1 MKVFN
6 LYVNNR
12 MKINQMKSRFAT
24 LLLALTSAV
33 LVNAQSDSYSVYDP
47 AEAMDS
53 QEIRLNFTDVRPSE
67 EQQAILRNQSQWNEW
82 GLEHPKWRTIMSAST
97 ALPHRA
103 FGPAIQ
109 VPGTDLAEKAAHFV
123 SNDLALFGIEYD
135 GAWITQTTS
144 GRHQWAFAQQT
155 IDGIPVEGG
164 QIVTKWWNDQLVMWG
179 ADWYRDVEM
188 PEGVELSPIALVEAA
203 SSGVQLDE
211 WSTPELGTE
220 RLVSVPSDQG
230 LLEWKKVQTI
240 FINGRVGAVPRRYE
254 TWVDMNSGEVL
265 MRQNRVV
272 HIDGRVSMPG
282 SDTKPE
288 RVVNRMGL
296 DRPAEAMVISG
307 VIKSTINEMYP
318 YEASVE
324 LPLPM
329 LFLPIPGGAVTTDI
343 DGGFISNASGPQL
356 ADVELAGSWSTV
368 YTGGITPQIEV
379 QFEDGYNNLNL
390 DALGNI
396 KERSA
401 YRSVVLIHEH
411 MKEYLPNFNG
421 LDFSL
426 TTNVDVE
433 GECNAF
439 YDGISVNFFDTGGG
453 CNPTSLIADVVW
465 HEYGHGI
472 NDYYYG
478 SLGAGFN
485 NGAMNEGY
493 ADLWAMSLG
502 DIAEIGK
509 GFYTDNEDGIRK
521 YDADPKVYPEDLVG
535 EVHADGEII
544 CGAWYDTH
552 LLMGGDWD
560 ATMALFIDAYPGLQ
574 ATVQNGN
581 EGQAYTD
588 VLIDALQADDD
599 DGDLSNGT
607 PNAAAIVEGF
617 DIHGIS
623 VFSYAEIDHAPIEF
637 APAEEVLLI
646 EAEADI
652 VFPYNL
658 YFDAVRLWYRT
669 ETGGEW
675 SEVEMDNVEG
685 TSSFTASIP
694 AQDEGSVISYYMG
707 ITDDFGGIAGV
718 TPFAAAN
725 APYPNLP
732 NFILVGVEPML
743 VNDSDEYSDFGAWT
757 TGLPGIDNATTG
769 IWEEAIPVGSYAELN
784 DPSTIVAPTSD
795 HTIGLAGYAFLTGL
809 NPGVNDGIGAN
820 DVDAGKT
827 TLVSPI
833 IDMTAFENPVMT
845 YWRWY
850 TNAPASGANPA
861 SDWWQVEI
869 SNDGGS
875 TWQYLENTLQQDISW
890 RRMAFNVADAIELTD
905 AFQMRFIASD
915 STTVGEYLDGGS
927 LIEAALDD
935 IILYDLAETQNVAF
949 DAQSDPQVS
958 GFPNPTRNGSTT
970 KGWMP
975 GSTVRVFSA
984 VSGQLVHEGR
994 ANGSGQCLLP
1004 ASAWKN
1010 GLYEVT
1016 GWSRSGVSAQWTLEV
1031 LR

>member
-1 MKVFN
+1 MIYRN
-6 LYVNNR
+6 LFLGFS
-12 MKINQMKSRFAT
+12 IAFASIASAQGEHFAIHT
-24 LLLALTSAV
+24 PLLAA
-33 LVNAQSDSYSVYDP
+33 DP
-47 AEAMDS
+47 F
-53 QEIRLNFTDVRPSE
+53 EIRLDVKDGMPE
-67 EQQAILRNQSQWNEW
+67 EQQQAILRNQSEW
-82 GLEHPKWRTIMSAST
+82 ADWSMNHPKWRSIMSPKT
-97 ALPHRA
+97 GLPHRA
-103 FGPAIQ
+103 FGPAIEIAGAGIAQ
-109 VPGTDLAEKAAHFV
+109 KANSFV
-123 SNDLALFGIEYD
+123 TNDLALFGVEFQ
-135 GAWITQTTS
+135 GEWTTQTTT
-144 GRHQWAFAQQT
+144 GQHQWAFAQQSF
-155 IDGIPVEGG
+155 DGIPVEGG

-179 ADWYRDVEM
+179 ADWYRDVAM
-188 PEGVELSPIALVEAA
+188 PDGEVLSGMAIQEAA
-203 SSGVQLDE
+203 SAGVQLDE
-211 WSTPELGTE
+211 WSTPEMGAM
-220 RLVSVPSDQG
+220 RLVPLAGEQG
-230 LLEWKKVQTI
+230 LLNWRLVQTV
-240 FINGRVGAVPRRYE
+240 FVNGRVGAIPRRYE
-254 TWVDMNSGEVL
+254 TWVDVHSGEVL

-272 HIDGRVSMPG
+272 HIDGRVSMPA
-282 SDTKPE
+282 SDAKPE
-288 RVVNRMGL
+288 RVVKRMGL
-296 DRPAEAMVISG
+296 DRPAEALVISG
-307 VIKSTINEMYP
+307 VIQSTINEMYP
-318 YEASVE
+318 YEATVE
-324 LPLPM
+324 MPLPM
-329 LFLPIPGGAVTTDI
+329 LFLPIDGGAVTTDM
-343 DGGFISNASGPQL
+343 DGGFISSASGSQFTL
-356 ADVELAGSWSTV
+356 VELSGSWSTV
-368 YTGGITPQIEV
+368 YTNGTTPQVGV
-379 QFEDGYNNLNL
+379 QFEDGYNDLNL
-390 DALGNI
+390 DDLGNV

-401 YRSVVLIHEH
+401 YRSVSLIHEH
-411 MKEYLPNFNG
+411 MKSYMPNFTA
-421 LDFSL
+421 LDFSM
-426 TTNVDVE
+426 TTNIDVE

-439 YDGISVNFFDTGGG
+439 YDGISVNFYDTGGG

-472 NDYYYG
+472 NDYYYN

-493 ADLWAMSLG
+493 ADFWAMSLG

-521 YDADPKVYPEDLVG
+521 YDAEPKVYPEDLVG

-588 VLIDALQADDD
+588 VLIDVLQADDD

-623 VFSYAEIDHAPIEF
+623 VFSYAEIDHAPVEF
-637 APAEEVLLI
+637 APAEETLVI
-646 EAEADI
+646 EAETDI

-669 ETGGEW
+669 EAGGEW
-675 SEVEMDNVEG
+675 TEVEMDNEEG
-685 TSSFTASIP
+685 SSTFTASIP
-694 AQDEGSVISYYMG
+694 AQDEGSVVAYYMG
-707 ITDDFGGIAGV
+707 ITDDFGGIAAV

-725 APYPNLP
+725 VPYPNLP
-732 NFILVGVEPML
+732 NYVLIGVEPML
-743 VNDSDEYSDFGAWT
+743 INDSDEYSDFGGWT

-769 IWEEAIPVGSYAELN
+769 IWEESIPVGSYAEMN

-795 HTIGLAGYAFLTGL
+795 HTIGLAGYAFITGL
-809 NPGVNDGIGAN
+809 NPGVNDGIGVN

-833 IDMTAFENPVMT
+833 IDLTAFEDPVMT

-875 TWQYLENTLQQDISW
+875 SWQYLENTLQQDISW
-890 RRMAFNVADAIELTD
+890 RRMAFRVADVIEPTD

-915 STTVGEYLDGGS
+915 STTLGEYLDGGS

-935 IILYDLAETQNVAF
+935 IILYDLAQPESVSEAME
-949 DAQSDPQVS
+949 SQVH
-958 GFPNPTRNGSTT
+958 GFPNPANEAATTR
-970 KGWMP
+970 GWMP

-984 VSGQLVHEGR
+984 VSGQLMFEAR
-994 ANGSGQCLLP
+994 ADGSGQCVLP
-1004 ASAWKN
+1004 TKGWSN
-1010 GLYEVT
+1010 GLYRAT
-1016 GWSRSGVSAQWTLEV
+1016 GWNASGQSDQWPLEV
-1031 LR
+1031 LK